1 MPASSAG
8 PSPMIAARG
17 MPCTLPLGE
26 VSGVLMSAWASI
38 QIRPTFCSC
47 TRRCWRKNSATPATV
62 PAATEWSPPSTSG
75 NFPASSVFN
84 TCSACLVQVAVISFR
99 YLAWGSPDFFCSAM
113 ATAILPPSSTMWPS
127 CSRRASSP
135 ATRTAE
141 GPMST
146 PRREA
151 PRSSGTPR
159 ILIFLGTMLSATTGG
174 FAGSV
179 LMATGAAVVDSGV
192 IDSCLWI
199 DARQCSRKRN
209 CFTHV
214 LQAAH
219 PGHGALNAHAKPG
232 VRHAAKLAQVQIPL
246 ERRFRQI
253 VFLNTL
259 EQQVVVANAL
269 RAADNLAVAFR
280 RQHIH
285 AQRQL
290 RALRIRLHIEGFHLG
305 RVAMNHHRLIKL

>member
-1 MPASSAG
+1 MMAAS
-8 PSPMIAARG
+8 G

-26 VSGVLMSAWASI
+26 VSGVLMSACASI

-62 PAATEWSPPSTSG
+62 PAATEWSPPSTKG
-75 NFPASSVFN
+75 NLPDSSVLK
-84 TCSACLVQVAVISFR
+84 TASACLVHVVVISFR
-99 YLAWGSPDFFCSAM
+99 YLACGSPDFFCSAV
-113 ATAILPPSSTMWPS
+113 ATAILPPSSTTCPS
-127 CSRRASSP
+127 ASSRASSP

-199 DARQCSRKRN
+199 DAGQCSGKRD

-219 PGHGALNAHAKPG
+219 PGHGALNAHAEPG

-246 ERRFRQI
+246 EGRFREI
-253 VFLNTL
+253 VFLDAL
-259 EQQVVVANAL
+259 QQQVIVANAL
-269 RAADNLAVAFR
+269 R
-280 RQHIH
+280 
-285 AQRQL
+285 
-290 RALRIRLHIEGFHLG
+290 
-305 RVAMNHHRLIKL
+305 